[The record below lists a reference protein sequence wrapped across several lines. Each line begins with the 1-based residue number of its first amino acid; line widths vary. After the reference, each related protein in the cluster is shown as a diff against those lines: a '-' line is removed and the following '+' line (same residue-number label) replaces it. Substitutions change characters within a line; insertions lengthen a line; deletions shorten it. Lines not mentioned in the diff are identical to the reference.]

1 MNVDHFIEVEKILIR
16 NAGDS
21 TKNLMPAVKILAENL
36 SGKERDEAMKKMA
49 FINCFPANKSLELIK
64 YLREK
69 CLEVK
74 NESKKE

>member
-1 MNVDHFIEVEKILIR
+1 MNIDQFIEVEKILIK

-21 TKNLMPAVKILAENL
+21 TEKLLPAVKILAENL
-36 SGKERDEAMKKMA
+36 SGKKRDEAIKKMA

-64 YLREK
+64 YLREN